1 MGVRVSVESAHSFI
15 LIVSADTTK
24 NTINENLFSQ
34 ALHHSCDVMIGWG
47 IDPPANTALILY

>member
-1 MGVRVSVESAHSFI
+1 